1 MTALVLTP
9 SRVSHVHRLDSHH
22 ENRSIELHRYP
33 CATRRT
39 VVNKFA
45 GVLHSL
51 ALVLAFVVVGS
62 TTSSGFRLAE
72 CDHTAL
78 SGCSTTEAVCRNNC
92 NRSATAH
99 AQSAR
104 FLRSCFA
111 GCQEEY
117 NQCRRHARC

>member
-1 MTALVLTP
+1 M
-9 SRVSHVHRLDSHH
+9 
-22 ENRSIELHRYP
+22 
-33 CATRRT
+33 
-39 VVNKFA
+39 NKFA

-51 ALVLAFVVVGS
+51 ALVLAFAVVGS
-62 TTSSGFRLAE
+62 TISSGIEQNRFRLAE
-72 CDHTAL
+72 CDHTTL

-92 NRSATAH
+92 NRSATANAH
-99 AQSAR
+99 SAR